1 MNFAIPRKNE
11 TDFLLYIWKIIGLP
25 IISRN
30 DLIYEISF
38 KLFFDS
44 PEKAKLFVDKSI
56 KNTYLVKDDNENL
69 SLSQN
74 LKKNLKSWQIKRKK
88 ALLNKIINRND
99 EISVKNNKIFENDS
113 NYNALLKAFL
123 DKGTIN
129 RAAILSEDNFI
140 IKEFDYKNG
149 IIRVEVVG
157 IKESSYNIEINTKSK
172 TLVHNCHDF
181 QERRAANKKFCKH
194 LAKLFLLL
202 RDKDSASAL
211 KFLREIAENI
221 NEYKFLS

>member
-1 MNFAIPRKNE
+1 MNFAIPRKSE
-11 TDFLLYIWKIIGLP
+11 TDFLLYIWKIIDLP
-25 IISRN
+25 MISKN

-44 PEKAKLFVDKSI
+44 PEKANLFVDKSI
-56 KNTYLVKDDNENL
+56 KNNYLVKDDNENL

-74 LKKNLKSWQIKRKK
+74 LKKNLTSWQIKRKK
-88 ALLNKIINRND
+88 AILNKIINRND
-99 EISVKNNKIFENDS
+99 VKNNKIFEDDS
-113 NYNALLKAFL
+113 NHNALLKAFL

-129 RAAILSEDNFI
+129 RAVTLSEDNFN

-149 IIRVEVVG
+149 IIQVDIVG
-157 IKESSYNIEINTKSK
+157 IKESTYIIEINTKNK

-181 QERRAANKKFCKH
+181 QERRATDKKFCKH
-194 LAKLFLLL
+194 LAKLFLILK
-202 RDKDSASAL
+202 DKDSVSAL
-211 KFLREIAENI
+211 NFLREIAENI